1 MDLQKLLGEF
11 LGTGGQTAA
20 GTRQEPGQAARGGG
34 NQGGSLV
41 DQLGG
46 MLQGGGT
53 GSGLGG
59 LLQGGAGSALGGA
72 LAGGLAT
79 SLFRGK
85 GVKKLGGTAL
95 KLGGAALVAGLAYK
109 AYQSYQAQQGQPALP
124 GAEPVRLPA
133 SSTQPGD
140 VPEPRGTAFLPSG
153 EEDARARLM
162 LSAMIAAAKADGY
175 IDAGEEQAIYGRID
189 DLALDAEEK
198 GFLVDEMRRPLSAEQ
213 LAARATSPEIAMEVY
228 TASVL
233 AIDPDHP
240 AERAYLD
247 RLATQLAL
255 PGALAAEIRRTAGE
269 VQG

>member
-1 MDLQKLLGEF
+1 MDIQKLLGQF
-11 LGTGGQTAA
+11 LGTDGQ
-20 GTRQEPGQAARGGG
+20 GTPGARPGQGADRTG
-34 NQGGSLV
+34 GGSLV

-46 MLQGGGT
+46 MLQGGGS

-59 LLQGGAGSALGGA
+59 LLQGQAGSAIGGA
-72 LAGGLAT
+72 LAGGLAS

-85 GVKKLGGTAL
+85 GVAKLGGTAL

-109 AYQSYQAQQGQPALP
+109 AYQSYQAQQGTPALP
-124 GAEPVRLPA
+124 GAEPLRQLP
-133 SSTQPGD
+133 STTAPGAI
-140 VPEPRGTAFLPSG
+140 PEPEGTAFLPAG
-153 EEDARARLM
+153 EEEVRARLM

-175 IDAGEEQAIYGRID
+175 INASEEQAIYGRID
-189 DLALDAEEK
+189 ELDLDASEK

-213 LAARATSPEIAMEVY
+213 LASRATTPELAMEVY

-247 RLATQLAL
+247 RLATQLNL
-255 PGALAAEIRRTAGE
+255 PGELAAEIRRTAGE